1 MLVAVLAVCTAT
13 LAWAAGRHAAVG
25 RQSAVRAALSALGV
39 TRNSDAEIVF
49 GLARPISAHTAV
61 TAGGPARP
69 AGGGLAA
76 GSAPRVVLRPAH
88 AAWFFYDDRGPYQGY
103 QHPGRVALVD
113 TVTGRVS
120 LSKTLLWPPAVG
132 GVLPPFLRSAGAYA
146 APSGHVFYRPYRG
159 ATTLAVAHAARRAH
173 AAFDATQA
181 GRAGAVLAAEHACV
195 IALGDSLGGGYYDL
209 ARVVPSRNAIGD
221 RIAQLHRAAPSVRS
235 LTYTADGHLTP
246 ASLVRSEVSRHGCGE
261 VLLYAAG
268 SGYQRAPAV
277 NIGMQLGRR
286 AVRHQDVTVAALRAL
301 IRAERRV
308 TFLLV
313 LDAPFASGFQQLVGL
328 PNVRLVA
335 TPAAGPSFTYLPEAA
350 VGGALRSND
359 TNPGKVLQLT
369 DRLAVGLDAVIDNPC
384 DVTQAAALQRAGKSG
399 FAYLLARGLARGG
412 AADWVARAGVGS
424 PPAVRTAGLS
434 AAAPTCLP
442 ADAVTATND
451 AYTAH
456 NDAFLGISAAQ
467 GVLANDA
474 DTRHHVVSVDQLD
487 GNGGLLPLH
496 GTSAKGAAVVVHAD
510 GGFSY
515 NAVGVAAIQALPRGQ
530 STTDTF
536 SYRVTDGLG
545 ATDTATV
552 TITVLGTR
560 NHSPIPQ
567 GDSATISRTVSLH
580 GPDLLAND
588 TDPDGDHP
596 LSVVQLN
603 GAGGA
608 LPLHGT
614 SAEGAAVT
622 LNADGTYTYD
632 PTTSETLQKLIHAH
646 SMPDTFTY
654 GVSDGHGGTATGTV
668 TVTVTGVN
676 HSPAALNDSAGPT
689 AANTVLTPPTSV
701 LANDTDADNDPITI
715 TQLNGVGGTL
725 PLHGTSTEGAA
736 VTLNDDGTFTYDPT
750 NSATLKA
757 LPAGDQRTDSFA
769 YTIDDGLGGTSS
781 ATVSITVNGLNDP
794 PVAVNDG
801 TAGQPFGSTTSNT
814 PLTSS
819 ASVLTN
825 DSDPDMGDTIKL
837 LTTSTTS
844 AKGAPVSISTGRDV
858 VV

>member
-1 MLVAVLAVCTAT
+1 M
-13 LAWAAGRHAAVG
+13 
-25 RQSAVRAALSALGV
+25 
-39 TRNSDAEIVF
+39 
-49 GLARPISAHTAV
+49 
-61 TAGGPARP
+61 
-69 AGGGLAA
+69 
-76 GSAPRVVLRPAH
+76 
-88 AAWFFYDDRGPYQGY
+88 
-103 QHPGRVALVD
+103 
-113 TVTGRVS
+113 
-120 LSKTLLWPPAVG
+120 
-132 GVLPPFLRSAGAYA
+132 
-146 APSGHVFYRPYRG
+146 
-159 ATTLAVAHAARRAH
+159 
-173 AAFDATQA
+173 
-181 GRAGAVLAAEHACV
+181 LAAEHACV

-221 RIAQLHRAAPSVRS
+221 RIAQLRRAAPSVRS
-235 LTYTADGHLTP
+235 LTYTARGHLTP

-268 SGYQRAPAV
+268 SGYERAPAV

-350 VGGALRSND
+350 VGGTLRSND

-384 DVTQAAALQRAGKSG
+384 EVTQAAALQRAGKSG

-474 DTRHHVVSVDQLD
+474 DTQHHVVSVDQLD

-515 NAVGVAAIQALPRGQ
+515 NATGVAAIQALPRGQ

-580 GPDLLAND
+580 GSDLLAND

-614 SAEGAAVT
+614 SAKGAAVT

-632 PTTSETLQKLIHAH
+632 PTTSETLQKLIHAQ
-646 SMPDTFTY
+646 STPDTFTY

-676 HSPAALNDSAGPT
+676 HSPVARQRQRRPDGGEHAAQCHEPGDGRARQRQRCRRRSDHDHAAERRWRDAPAARNVHRGCGRDAQRRRHVHVRPDELGDPQGTPGGEPDRGLVCVHDRRRSGRDIVGDGLDHRQRAQRFAGRRQRRNCR
-689 AANTVLTPPTSV
+689 AAIRVDDV
-701 LANDTDADNDPITI
+701 GQAADE
-715 TQLNGVGGTL
+715 LGVGVD
-725 PLHGTSTEGAA
+725 ER
-736 VTLNDDGTFTYDPT
+736 
-750 NSATLKA
+750 
-757 LPAGDQRTDSFA
+757 Q
-769 YTIDDGLGGTSS
+769 
-781 ATVSITVNGLNDP
+781 
-794 PVAVNDG
+794 
-801 TAGQPFGSTTSNT
+801 
-814 PLTSS
+814 
-819 ASVLTN
+819 
-825 DSDPDMGDTIKL
+825 
-837 LTTSTTS
+837 
-844 AKGAPVSISTGRDV
+844 
-858 VV
+858 